1 MKITRETQS
10 NHWKNNKSSSISE
23 AYFASPPGIER
34 SKFFV
39 KQLKNYCFDSIFEVG
54 CMSGRNLFYI
64 QEAFPKVAVSGL
76 DINSK
81 AVKYARQKLNLN
93 KELLCM
99 NLHDMDNI
107 KEKFDIV
114 FSSGVLIH
122 IVIDD
127 LKNVVEKMIRRSNKY
142 IMHIEQLGP
151 NEIAAGPKHLNPKY
165 KISDQVQFNID
176 LLSVYRNLGYEPK
189 VINLPESCQTNGARE
204 LIIVE
209 K

>member
-1 MKITRETQS
+1 MKITRKTQS
-10 NHWKNNKSSSISE
+10 DHWKNNKSSNISE
-23 AYFASPPGIER
+23 AYFISPPGIER

-39 KQLKNYCFDSIFEVG
+39 RQLENYSFDSIFEVG

-64 QEAFPKVAVSGL
+64 QKAFPDTKISGL

-81 AVKYARQKLNLN
+81 AIKYARNKLNLN

-99 NLHDMDNI
+99 NLHNMDDI
-107 KEKFDIV
+107 KEKFDVV

-122 IVIDD
+122 VVVDD
-127 LKNVVEKMIRRSNKY
+127 LENVVEKMIRRSNKY

-151 NEIAAGPKHLNPKY
+151 NEVAAGPKHLNPKY
-165 KISDQVQFNID
+165 KVSDQVQFNID
-176 LLSVYRNLGYEPK
+176 LLPIYRNLGYELK
-189 VINLPESCQTNGARE
+189 VINLPESCRTNGAKE
-204 LIIVE
+204 LVIVE